1 MVIYD
6 DVVEDASHIKVNVL
20 KDEVRQEMYL
30 RYMEDQEKWSF
41 ENLSTTYGSSL
52 IRTKA
57 VIYLM
62 QKRHELISQDE
73 DKLYTL
79 LEMENPN
86 KIENSTLS
94 KFKVVPKL
102 NPPAVLASL
111 YAKHQDDVAVPLS
124 VLISAYNESLSP
136 EGGKPALIIS
146 EPDLKKAFQII
157 KSHLTREDNVQGAN
171 EEEAEDIEECKEAGM
186 NVSFQEAGTKFRT
199 SKAFN
204 VANYPAE
211 HRNRSFED
219 NYYPPLAGDSAAKRH
234 EFNLLKRVQ
243 SETKAQLEHD
253 MEYYERV
260 YAIKTPQEALQEVK
274 SAPLPRALQSKSP
287 VPADAPV
294 RRWKI
299 AFQDLSTSAV
309 PKTKTGLR
317 VPDRTVIRTRKGE

>member
-6 DVVEDASHIKVNVL
+6 DVTEDASHIRVNLL

-30 RYMEDQEKWSF
+30 KYMEDPEKWSF
-41 ENLSTTYGSSL
+41 ENLSTAYGSSL

-62 QKRHELISQDE
+62 QKRHEMISQDE
-73 DKLYTL
+73 DKLYAL

-86 KIENSTLS
+86 KIEGSTLS
-94 KFKVVPKL
+94 KFKVVPKMD
-102 NPPAVLASL
+102 PPPVLASL
-111 YAKHQDDVAVPLS
+111 YAKHLDDVAVPLS

-136 EGGKPALIIS
+136 EGGKPALILS
-146 EPDLKKAFQII
+146 EQELKAAFRIL

-171 EEEAEDIEECKEAGM
+171 EEEAEDIEECKAAGM
-186 NVSFQEAGTKFRT
+186 NVAFYEAGTKFRT

-204 VANYPAE
+204 VANYPSA
-211 HRNRSFED
+211 HKSKSFED

-260 YAIKTPQEALQEVK
+260 YAIKTPQEALQDAK
-274 SAPLPRALQSKSP
+274 TAPLPAALQSKTP
-287 VPADAPV
+287 VAPDAPA

>member
-6 DVVEDASHIKVNVL
+6 DVTEDASDIRVNLL

-41 ENLSTTYGSSL
+41 EKLSTAYGSSL

-62 QKRHELISQDE
+62 QKRHEMISQDE
-73 DKLYTL
+73 DKLYAL

-102 NPPAVLASL
+102 NAPPVLASL
-111 YAKHQDDVAVPLS
+111 YTKHLDDTAVPLS

-136 EGGKPALIIS
+136 EGGKPALLIS
-146 EPDLKKAFQII
+146 EQELKAAFRVI

-171 EEEAEDIEECKEAGM
+171 EDEAEDIEECKAAGM
-186 NVSFQEAGTKFRT
+186 DVSFHEAGTKFRT

-204 VANYPAE
+204 VANYPSE
-211 HRNRSFED
+211 HRNKSFED

-253 MEYYERV
+253 MEYYERM

-274 SAPLPRALQSKSP
+274 TAPLPPALQSKTP
-287 VPADAPV
+287 VDPNAPA